1 MLKTRKNN
9 SSPIKRNS
17 PPPLKKNISPPPP
30 TTNTYIPTP
39 SLFDS
44 IKQGFGLG
52 IGSSIGHRVVDSI
65 FKPSLSNDELKDKK
79 ELNGEKECN
88 LTTSEM
94 YDLYNK
100 CLEDKKEN
108 SKCIKILEN
117 IN

>member
-79 ELNGEKECN
+79 ECN